1 MKKCKQKLWLDL
13 HYSCWLDRELQRGQ
27 RSQTHNGNE
36 AIVRTGNLNMGAA
49 DMVT

>member
-1 MKKCKQKLWLDL
+1 MKKCKQKLWVDL
-13 HYSCWLDRELQRGQ
+13 HCSCWLDGELQHGQ

-36 AIVRTGNLNMGAA
+36 AIVRAGHLNMGAA